1 MVRMEFF
8 GDPPT
13 VPVGDPFQIHADRFS
28 GHYGMQVC
36 AGDVAIQVGEPPL
49 EDVVG
54 LVEMIGAMCPRSI
67 SVK

>member
-1 MVRMEFF
+1 MEFF

-36 AGDVAIQVGEPPL
+36 AGGVAIQVG
-49 EDVVG
+49 
-54 LVEMIGAMCPRSI
+54 
-67 SVK
+67 